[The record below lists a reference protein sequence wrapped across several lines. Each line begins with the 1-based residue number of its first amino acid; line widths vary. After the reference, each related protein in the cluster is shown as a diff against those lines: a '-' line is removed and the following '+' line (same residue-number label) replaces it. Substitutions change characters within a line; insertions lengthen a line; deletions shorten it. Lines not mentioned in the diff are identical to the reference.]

1 MDTTQKNREQPV
13 RRPRQQA
20 SQETGRVPR
29 QQAPQD
35 TGRVQRPQMSSESA
49 RTSRREEDA
58 GRTALKNRPE
68 SSRTQENAQ
77 GAARQRR
84 TSAEAQKSRPSAQKP
99 VKGKAPRKKGG
110 LMGAITGLLSRPASD
125 TRKQE
130 KAARQAPARQPER
143 KSPTA
148 RNEART
154 EASRTR
160 SAPETRNEA
169 RTEASRTRT
178 APETRDEART
188 EAPRTRTAPET
199 RNETRTEAPRARTAP
214 ETRNAPAA
222 GAPRKASAQ
231 RSAPRKRKEE
241 ITDLSSLSSK
251 KRAYGNSKPKKKSA
265 FTQAREMVA
274 SALEK
279 SKARNKTKKGGARQ
293 GQPAPAIIYT
303 QPKAFNRTR
312 LLVQMLTVTA
322 VVAAMVAGLSVFFKV
337 ENITVTGAEVYSAWS
352 IREASGIQEGDSLL
366 TFSHA
371 RAGALIKANKPYVKT
386 VRFGIKLPDTVN
398 IIMEGEDVVYAIEDS
413 TGSWWLIN
421 SDGEVV
427 EQTNKSKAANYTK
440 ILGVTLENPTLG
452 RLAVAVEAAPQVT
465 TASDATDPTTTT
477 ESLPT
482 ITTGAQRLTTALGIV
497 DALEANDIVGEA
509 ASVDVTRLEDIILWY
524 GSRYQVN
531 LGDESNM
538 EYKIACMNDAILQ
551 LSEFDSGILDI
562 SFTIWPDQVGYT
574 PFA

>member
-1 MDTTQKNREQPV
+1 MDTTQKNREQPA

-110 LMGAITGLLSRPASD
+110 LMGAITGLLSKPASD

-143 KSPTA
+143 KTPTA
-148 RNEART
+148 RNETRT
-154 EASRTR
+154 EAS
-160 SAPETRNEA
+160 
-169 RTEASRTRT
+169 
-178 APETRDEART
+178 
-188 EAPRTRTAPET
+188 RTRTAPET

-214 ETRNAPAA
+214 EIRNAPAA

-398 IIMEGEDVVYAIEDS
+398 IIIEEEDVVYAIEDS

-440 ILGVTLENPTLG
+440 ILGVTLENPTPG

>member
-1 MDTTQKNREQPV
+1 MDTTQKNREQPA

-110 LMGAITGLLSRPASD
+110 LMGAITGLLSKPASD

-143 KSPTA
+143 KTPTA

-154 EASRTR
+154 ET
-160 SAPETRNEA
+160 
-169 RTEASRTRT
+169 
-178 APETRDEART
+178 
-188 EAPRTRTAPET
+188 PRTRTAPET
-199 RNETRTEAPRARTAP
+199 RNETRTEASRTRTAP

-241 ITDLSSLSSK
+241 ITDLSSK

-398 IIMEGEDVVYAIEDS
+398 IIIEEEDVVYAIEDS

-440 ILGVTLENPTLG
+440 ILGVTLENPTPG

>member
-1 MDTTQKNREQPV
+1 MDTTQKNREQPA

-49 RTSRREEDA
+49 RTSRREEDT

-110 LMGAITGLLSRPASD
+110 LMGAITGLLSKPASD

-143 KSPTA
+143 KTPTA
-148 RNEART
+148 
-154 EASRTR
+154 
-160 SAPETRNEA
+160 RNEA

-241 ITDLSSLSSK
+241 ITDLSSK

-398 IIMEGEDVVYAIEDS
+398 IIIEEEDVVYAIEDS

-440 ILGVTLENPTLG
+440 ILGVTLENPTPG

>member
-1 MDTTQKNREQPV
+1 MDTTQKNREQPA

-110 LMGAITGLLSRPASD
+110 LMGAITGLLSKPASD

-143 KSPTA
+143 KTPTA
-148 RNEART
+148 RNEAR
-154 EASRTR
+154 A
-160 SAPETRNEA
+160 ET
-169 RTEASRTRT
+169 
-178 APETRDEART
+178 
-188 EAPRTRTAPET
+188 PRTRTAPET

-398 IIMEGEDVVYAIEDS
+398 IIIEEEDVVYAIEDS

-440 ILGVTLENPTLG
+440 ILGVTLENPTPG

>member
-1 MDTTQKNREQPV
+1 MDTTQKNREQPA

-143 KSPTA
+143 KTPTA
-148 RNEART
+148 
-154 EASRTR
+154 
-160 SAPETRNEA
+160 RNEA

-178 APETRDEART
+178 APETRNETRT
-188 EAPRTRTAPET
+188 EAPRARTAPET

-241 ITDLSSLSSK
+241 ITDLSSK

-398 IIMEGEDVVYAIEDS
+398 IIIEEEDVVYAIEDS

-440 ILGVTLENPTLG
+440 ILGVTLENPTPG

>member
-1 MDTTQKNREQPV
+1 MDTTQKNREQPA

-110 LMGAITGLLSRPASD
+110 LMGAITGLLSKPASD

-143 KSPTA
+143 KTPTA
-148 RNEART
+148 
-154 EASRTR
+154 
-160 SAPETRNEA
+160 RNEA

-178 APETRDEART
+178 APETRNEART
-188 EAPRTRTAPET
+188 EASRT
-199 RNETRTEAPRARTAP
+199 RTAP

-241 ITDLSSLSSK
+241 ITDLSSK

-398 IIMEGEDVVYAIEDS
+398 IIIEEEDVVYAIEDS

-440 ILGVTLENPTLG
+440 ILGVTLENPTPG

>member
-1 MDTTQKNREQPV
+1 MDTTQKNREQPA

-110 LMGAITGLLSRPASD
+110 LMGAITGLLSKPASD

-143 KSPTA
+143 KTPTA

-154 EASRTR
+154 ET
-160 SAPETRNEA
+160 P
-169 RTEASRTRT
+169 RTRT
-178 APETRDEART
+178 APETRNETRT

-241 ITDLSSLSSK
+241 ITDLSSK

-398 IIMEGEDVVYAIEDS
+398 IIIEEEDVVYAIEDS

-440 ILGVTLENPTLG
+440 ILGVTLENPTPG

>member
-1 MDTTQKNREQPV
+1 MDTTQKNREQPA

-143 KSPTA
+143 KTPTA
-148 RNEART
+148 RNET
-154 EASRTR
+154 
-160 SAPETRNEA
+160 

-178 APETRDEART
+178 APETRNEART
-188 EAPRTRTAPET
+188 EAPRTRTAPGT
-199 RNETRTEAPRARTAP
+199 RNGTRTEAPRTRTAP
-214 ETRNAPAA
+214 KTRKAPAA

-398 IIMEGEDVVYAIEDS
+398 IIIEEEDVVYAIEDS

-440 ILGVTLENPTLG
+440 ILGVTLENPTPG

>member
-1 MDTTQKNREQPV
+1 MDTTQKNREQPA

-110 LMGAITGLLSRPASD
+110 LMGAITGLLSKPASD

-143 KSPTA
+143 KMPTA

-154 EASRTR
+154 ET
-160 SAPETRNEA
+160 
-169 RTEASRTRT
+169 
-178 APETRDEART
+178 
-188 EAPRTRTAPET
+188 PRTRTAPET
-199 RNETRTEAPRARTAP
+199 RNETRTEAPRARTAPETRNEARTEAPRTRTAP

-398 IIMEGEDVVYAIEDS
+398 IIIEEEDVVYAIEDS

-440 ILGVTLENPTLG
+440 ILGVTLENPTPG

>member
-1 MDTTQKNREQPV
+1 MDTTQKNREQPA

-110 LMGAITGLLSRPASD
+110 LMGAITGLLSKPASD

-143 KSPTA
+143 KTPTA

-154 EASRTR
+154 EAPRTR
-160 SAPETRNEA
+160 TAPETRNET

-188 EAPRTRTAPET
+188 EAPRT
-199 RNETRTEAPRARTAP
+199 RTAP

-398 IIMEGEDVVYAIEDS
+398 IIIEEEDVVYAIEDS

-440 ILGVTLENPTLG
+440 ILGVTLENPTPG

>member
-1 MDTTQKNREQPV
+1 MDTTQKNREQPA

-110 LMGAITGLLSRPASD
+110 LMGAITGLLSKPASD

-143 KSPTA
+143 KTPTA
-148 RNEART
+148 RNETRT
-154 EASRTR
+154 EVS
-160 SAPETRNEA
+160 
-169 RTEASRTRT
+169 
-178 APETRDEART
+178 
-188 EAPRTRTAPET
+188 RTRTAPET
-199 RNETRTEAPRARTAP
+199 RNETRTEAPRTRTAP

-398 IIMEGEDVVYAIEDS
+398 IIIEEEDVVYAIEDS

-440 ILGVTLENPTLG
+440 ILGVTLENPTPG

>member
-1 MDTTQKNREQPV
+1 MDTTQKNREQPA

-143 KSPTA
+143 KTPTA

-154 EASRTR
+154 ETPRTR
-160 SAPETRNEA
+160 TAPETRNEA
-169 RTEASRTRT
+169 RTEA
-178 APETRDEART
+178 
-188 EAPRTRTAPET
+188 PRT
-199 RNETRTEAPRARTAP
+199 RTAP

-241 ITDLSSLSSK
+241 ITDLSSK

-398 IIMEGEDVVYAIEDS
+398 IIIEEEDVVYAIEDS

-440 ILGVTLENPTLG
+440 ILGVTLENPTPG

>member
-1 MDTTQKNREQPV
+1 MDTTQKNREQPA

-68 SSRTQENAQ
+68 SSRTQETAQ

-110 LMGAITGLLSRPASD
+110 LMGAITGLLSKPASD

-143 KSPTA
+143 KTPTA

-154 EASRTR
+154 ET
-160 SAPETRNEA
+160 P
-169 RTEASRTRT
+169 RTRT
-178 APETRDEART
+178 APETRNETRT

-241 ITDLSSLSSK
+241 ITDLSSK

-322 VVAAMVAGLSVFFKV
+322 VVAAMVAGLSVCFKV

-398 IIMEGEDVVYAIEDS
+398 IIIEEEDVVYAIEDS

-440 ILGVTLENPTLG
+440 ILGVTLENPTPG

>member
-1 MDTTQKNREQPV
+1 MDTTQKNREQPA

-110 LMGAITGLLSRPASD
+110 LMGAITGLLSKPASD

-143 KSPTA
+143 KTPTA

-154 EASRTR
+154 ET
-160 SAPETRNEA
+160 P
-169 RTEASRTRT
+169 RTRT
-178 APETRDEART
+178 APETRNETRT
-188 EAPRTRTAPET
+188 EASRTRTAPET
-199 RNETRTEAPRARTAP
+199 RNETRTEAPRTRTAP

-241 ITDLSSLSSK
+241 ITDLSSK

-398 IIMEGEDVVYAIEDS
+398 IIIEEEDVVYAIEDS

-440 ILGVTLENPTLG
+440 ILGVTLENPTPG

>member
-1 MDTTQKNREQPV
+1 MDTTQKNREQPA

-110 LMGAITGLLSRPASD
+110 LMGAITGLLSKPASD

-143 KSPTA
+143 KTPTA
-148 RNEART
+148 
-154 EASRTR
+154 
-160 SAPETRNEA
+160 RNEA

-398 IIMEGEDVVYAIEDS
+398 IIIEEEDVVYAIEDS

-440 ILGVTLENPTLG
+440 ILGVTLENPTPG

>member
-1 MDTTQKNREQPV
+1 MDTTQKNREQPA

-84 TSAEAQKSRPSAQKP
+84 TSAETQKSRPSAQKP

-110 LMGAITGLLSRPASD
+110 LMGAITGLLSKPASD

-143 KSPTA
+143 KTPTA
-148 RNEART
+148 
-154 EASRTR
+154 
-160 SAPETRNEA
+160 RNEA

-178 APETRDEART
+178 APETRNEARAET
-188 EAPRTRTAPET
+188 PRTRTAPET

-241 ITDLSSLSSK
+241 ITDLSSK

-398 IIMEGEDVVYAIEDS
+398 IIIEEEDVVYAIEDS

-440 ILGVTLENPTLG
+440 ILGVTLENPTPG

>member
-1 MDTTQKNREQPV
+1 MDTTQKNREQPA

-110 LMGAITGLLSRPASD
+110 LMGAITGLLSKPASD

-143 KSPTA
+143 KTPTA
-148 RNEART
+148 RNETRT
-154 EASRTR
+154 EAS
-160 SAPETRNEA
+160 
-169 RTEASRTRT
+169 
-178 APETRDEART
+178 
-188 EAPRTRTAPET
+188 RTRTAPET
-199 RNETRTEAPRARTAP
+199 RNETRTEAPRTRTAP

-241 ITDLSSLSSK
+241 ITDLSSK

-398 IIMEGEDVVYAIEDS
+398 IIIEEEDVVYAIEDS

-440 ILGVTLENPTLG
+440 ILGVTLENPTPG

>member
-1 MDTTQKNREQPV
+1 MDTTQKNREQPA

-110 LMGAITGLLSRPASD
+110 LMGAITGLLSKPASD

-143 KSPTA
+143 KTPTA

-178 APETRDEART
+178 APETR
-188 EAPRTRTAPET
+188 
-199 RNETRTEAPRARTAP
+199 
-214 ETRNAPAA
+214 NAPAA

-241 ITDLSSLSSK
+241 ITDLSSK

-274 SALEK
+274 SALEN

-398 IIMEGEDVVYAIEDS
+398 IIIEEEDVVYAIEDS

-440 ILGVTLENPTLG
+440 ILGVTLENPTPG

>member
-1 MDTTQKNREQPV
+1 MDTTQKNREQPA

-143 KSPTA
+143 KTPTA

-178 APETRDEART
+178 APETR
-188 EAPRTRTAPET
+188 
-199 RNETRTEAPRARTAP
+199 
-214 ETRNAPAA
+214 NAPAA

-241 ITDLSSLSSK
+241 ITDLSSK

-398 IIMEGEDVVYAIEDS
+398 IIIEEEDVVYAIEDS

-440 ILGVTLENPTLG
+440 ILGVTLENPTPG

>member
-1 MDTTQKNREQPV
+1 MDTTQKNREQPA

-110 LMGAITGLLSRPASD
+110 LMGAITGLLSKPASD

-143 KSPTA
+143 KTPTA
-148 RNEART
+148 
-154 EASRTR
+154 
-160 SAPETRNEA
+160 RNEA

-241 ITDLSSLSSK
+241 ITDLSSK

-265 FTQAREMVA
+265 FTQAREMVV

-398 IIMEGEDVVYAIEDS
+398 IIIEEEDVVYAIEDS

-440 ILGVTLENPTLG
+440 ILGVTLENPTPG

>member
-1 MDTTQKNREQPV
+1 MDTTQKNREQPA

-35 TGRVQRPQMSSESA
+35 TGRIQRPQMSSESA

-110 LMGAITGLLSRPASD
+110 LMGAITGLLSRPASN

-143 KSPTA
+143 KTPTA

-160 SAPETRNEA
+160 S
-169 RTEASRTRT
+169 

-241 ITDLSSLSSK
+241 ITDLSSK

-398 IIMEGEDVVYAIEDS
+398 IIIEEEDVVYAIEDS

-440 ILGVTLENPTLG
+440 ILGVTLENPTPG

>member
-1 MDTTQKNREQPV
+1 MDTTQKNREQPAH
-13 RRPRQQA
+13 RPRQQA

-110 LMGAITGLLSRPASD
+110 LMGAITGLLSKPASD

-143 KSPTA
+143 KTPTA
-148 RNEART
+148 RNET
-154 EASRTR
+154 
-160 SAPETRNEA
+160 

-178 APETRDEART
+178 APETRNEART

-241 ITDLSSLSSK
+241 ITDLSSK

-398 IIMEGEDVVYAIEDS
+398 IIIEEEDVVYAIEDS

-440 ILGVTLENPTLG
+440 ILGVTLENPTPG

>member
-1 MDTTQKNREQPV
+1 MDTTQKNREQPA

-110 LMGAITGLLSRPASD
+110 LMGAITGLLSKPASD

-143 KSPTA
+143 KTPTA
-148 RNEART
+148 
-154 EASRTR
+154 
-160 SAPETRNEA
+160 RNEA

-199 RNETRTEAPRARTAP
+199 RN
-214 ETRNAPAA
+214 APAA

-241 ITDLSSLSSK
+241 ITDLSSK

-398 IIMEGEDVVYAIEDS
+398 IIIEEEDVVYAIEDS

-440 ILGVTLENPTLG
+440 ILGVTLENPTPG

>member
-1 MDTTQKNREQPV
+1 MDTTQKNREQPA

-110 LMGAITGLLSRPASD
+110 LMGAITGLLSKPASD

-143 KSPTA
+143 KTPTA

-160 SAPETRNEA
+160 S
-169 RTEASRTRT
+169 
-178 APETRDEART
+178 
-188 EAPRTRTAPET
+188 
-199 RNETRTEAPRARTAP
+199 AP

-398 IIMEGEDVVYAIEDS
+398 IIIEEEDVVYAIEDS

-440 ILGVTLENPTLG
+440 ILGVTLENPTPG

>member
-1 MDTTQKNREQPV
+1 MDTTQKNREQPA

-110 LMGAITGLLSRPASD
+110 LMGAITGLLSKPASD

-143 KSPTA
+143 KTPTA
-148 RNEART
+148 RNETRT

-160 SAPETRNEA
+160 TAPETRNET

-188 EAPRTRTAPET
+188 EAPRT
-199 RNETRTEAPRARTAP
+199 RTAP

-398 IIMEGEDVVYAIEDS
+398 IIIEEEDVVYAIEDS

-440 ILGVTLENPTLG
+440 ILGVTLENPTPG

>member
-1 MDTTQKNREQPV
+1 MDTTQKNREQPA

-110 LMGAITGLLSRPASD
+110 LMGAITGLLSKPASD

-143 KSPTA
+143 KTPTA

-160 SAPETRNEA
+160 SAPETRN
-169 RTEASRTRT
+169 
-178 APETRDEART
+178 EART

-241 ITDLSSLSSK
+241 ITDLSSK

-398 IIMEGEDVVYAIEDS
+398 IIIEEEDVVYAIEDS

-440 ILGVTLENPTLG
+440 ILGVTLENPTPG

>member
-1 MDTTQKNREQPV
+1 MDTTQKNREQPA

-110 LMGAITGLLSRPASD
+110 LMGAITGLLSKPASD

-143 KSPTA
+143 KTPTA

-154 EASRTR
+154 ETPRTR
-160 SAPETRNEA
+160 TAPETRNEA
-169 RTEASRTRT
+169 RTEA
-178 APETRDEART
+178 
-188 EAPRTRTAPET
+188 PRTRTTPET

-241 ITDLSSLSSK
+241 ITDLSSK

-398 IIMEGEDVVYAIEDS
+398 IIIEEEDVVYAIEDS

-440 ILGVTLENPTLG
+440 ILGVTLENPTPG

>member
-1 MDTTQKNREQPV
+1 MDTTQKNREQPA

-49 RTSRREEDA
+49 RISRREEDA

-143 KSPTA
+143 KTPTA

-154 EASRTR
+154 ET
-160 SAPETRNEA
+160 P
-169 RTEASRTRT
+169 RTRT
-178 APETRDEART
+178 APETRNEART

-241 ITDLSSLSSK
+241 ITDLSSK

-398 IIMEGEDVVYAIEDS
+398 IIIEEEDVVYAIEDS

-440 ILGVTLENPTLG
+440 ILGVTLENPTPG

>member
-1 MDTTQKNREQPV
+1 MDTTQKNREQPA

-110 LMGAITGLLSRPASD
+110 LMGAITGLLSKPASD

-143 KSPTA
+143 KTPTA
-148 RNEART
+148 RNEARAET
-154 EASRTR
+154 PRTR
-160 SAPETRNEA
+160 TAPETRNEA
-169 RTEASRTRT
+169 RTEA
-178 APETRDEART
+178 
-188 EAPRTRTAPET
+188 PRT
-199 RNETRTEAPRARTAP
+199 RTAP

-241 ITDLSSLSSK
+241 ITDLSSK

-398 IIMEGEDVVYAIEDS
+398 IIIEEEDVVYAIEDS

-440 ILGVTLENPTLG
+440 ILGVTLENPTPG

>member
-1 MDTTQKNREQPV
+1 MDTTQKNREQPA

-110 LMGAITGLLSRPASD
+110 LMGAITGLLSKPASD

-143 KSPTA
+143 KTPTA

-178 APETRDEART
+178 APETR
-188 EAPRTRTAPET
+188 
-199 RNETRTEAPRARTAP
+199 
-214 ETRNAPAA
+214 NAPAA

-241 ITDLSSLSSK
+241 ITDLSSK

-398 IIMEGEDVVYAIEDS
+398 IIIEEEDVVYAIEDS

-440 ILGVTLENPTLG
+440 ILGVTLENPTPG

>member
-1 MDTTQKNREQPV
+1 MDTTQKNREQPA

-110 LMGAITGLLSRPASD
+110 LMGAITGLLSKPASD

-143 KSPTA
+143 KTPTA
-148 RNEART
+148 
-154 EASRTR
+154 
-160 SAPETRNEA
+160 RNEA

-178 APETRDEART
+178 APETRNEART
-188 EAPRTRTAPET
+188 EASRTRTAPET

-241 ITDLSSLSSK
+241 ITDLSSK

-398 IIMEGEDVVYAIEDS
+398 IIIEEEDVVYAIEDS

-440 ILGVTLENPTLG
+440 ILGVTLENPTPG

>member
-1 MDTTQKNREQPV
+1 MDTTQKNREQPA

-110 LMGAITGLLSRPASD
+110 LMGAITGLLSKPASD

-130 KAARQAPARQPER
+130 KTARQAPARQPER
-143 KSPTA
+143 KTPTA
-148 RNEART
+148 RNETRT
-154 EASRTR
+154 EAS
-160 SAPETRNEA
+160 
-169 RTEASRTRT
+169 
-178 APETRDEART
+178 
-188 EAPRTRTAPET
+188 RTRTAPET
-199 RNETRTEAPRARTAP
+199 RNETRTEAPRTRTAP

-398 IIMEGEDVVYAIEDS
+398 IIIEEEDVVYAIEDS

-440 ILGVTLENPTLG
+440 ILGVTLENPTPG

>member
-1 MDTTQKNREQPV
+1 MDTTQKNREQPA

-143 KSPTA
+143 KTPTA

-154 EASRTR
+154 ETPRTR
-160 SAPETRNEA
+160 TAPETRNEA
-169 RTEASRTRT
+169 RTET
-178 APETRDEART
+178 
-188 EAPRTRTAPET
+188 PRTRTAPET

-241 ITDLSSLSSK
+241 ITDLSSK

-398 IIMEGEDVVYAIEDS
+398 IIIEEEDVVYAIEDS

-440 ILGVTLENPTLG
+440 ILGVTLENPTPG

>member
-1 MDTTQKNREQPV
+1 MDTTQKNREQPA

-110 LMGAITGLLSRPASD
+110 LMGAITGLLSKPASD

-143 KSPTA
+143 KTPTA
-148 RNEART
+148 RNET
-154 EASRTR
+154 
-160 SAPETRNEA
+160 

-178 APETRDEART
+178 APETRNEART

-199 RNETRTEAPRARTAP
+199 RNETRTEAPRTRTAP

-398 IIMEGEDVVYAIEDS
+398 IIIEEEDVVYAIEDS

-440 ILGVTLENPTLG
+440 ILGVTLENPTPG

>member
-1 MDTTQKNREQPV
+1 MDTTQKNREQPA

-110 LMGAITGLLSRPASD
+110 LMGAITGLLSKPASD

-143 KSPTA
+143 KTPTA
-148 RNEART
+148 RNEAR
-154 EASRTR
+154 A
-160 SAPETRNEA
+160 ETP
-169 RTEASRTRT
+169 RTRT
-178 APETRDEART
+178 APETRNETRT

-241 ITDLSSLSSK
+241 ITDLSSK

-398 IIMEGEDVVYAIEDS
+398 IIIEEEDVVYAIEDS

-440 ILGVTLENPTLG
+440 ILGVTLENPTPG

>member
-1 MDTTQKNREQPV
+1 MDTTQKNREQPA

-29 QQAPQD
+29 QQASQD

-110 LMGAITGLLSRPASD
+110 LMGAITGLLSKPASD

-143 KSPTA
+143 KTPTA

-154 EASRTR
+154 ET
-160 SAPETRNEA
+160 
-169 RTEASRTRT
+169 
-178 APETRDEART
+178 
-188 EAPRTRTAPET
+188 PRTRTAPET
-199 RNETRTEAPRARTAP
+199 RNETRTEAPRTRTAP

-241 ITDLSSLSSK
+241 ITDLSSK

-398 IIMEGEDVVYAIEDS
+398 IIIEEEDVVYAIEDS

-440 ILGVTLENPTLG
+440 ILGVTLENPTPG

>member
-1 MDTTQKNREQPV
+1 MDTTQKNREQPA

-110 LMGAITGLLSRPASD
+110 LMGAITGLLSKPASD

-143 KSPTA
+143 KTPTA

-154 EASRTR
+154 ET
-160 SAPETRNEA
+160 P
-169 RTEASRTRT
+169 RTRT
-178 APETRDEART
+178 APETRNEART

-199 RNETRTEAPRARTAP
+199 RNETRTEAPRTRTAP

-398 IIMEGEDVVYAIEDS
+398 IIIEEEDVVYAIEDS

-440 ILGVTLENPTLG
+440 ILGVTLENPTPG

>member
-35 TGRVQRPQMSSESA
+35 TGRVQRPQMSAESA

-110 LMGAITGLLSRPASD
+110 LMGAITGLLSKPASD

-143 KSPTA
+143 KTPTA

-160 SAPETRNEA
+160 SAPETRN
-169 RTEASRTRT
+169 
-178 APETRDEART
+178 EART

-231 RSAPRKRKEE
+231 RSAPRKRKKE
-241 ITDLSSLSSK
+241 ITDLSSK

-398 IIMEGEDVVYAIEDS
+398 IIIEEEDVVYAIEDS

-440 ILGVTLENPTLG
+440 ILGVTLENPTPG

>member
-1 MDTTQKNREQPV
+1 MDTTQKNREQPA

-143 KSPTA
+143 KTPTA

-169 RTEASRTRT
+169 RTET
-178 APETRDEART
+178 
-188 EAPRTRTAPET
+188 PRTRTAPET

-241 ITDLSSLSSK
+241 ITDLSSK

-398 IIMEGEDVVYAIEDS
+398 IIIEEEDVVYAIEDS

-440 ILGVTLENPTLG
+440 ILGVTLENPTPG